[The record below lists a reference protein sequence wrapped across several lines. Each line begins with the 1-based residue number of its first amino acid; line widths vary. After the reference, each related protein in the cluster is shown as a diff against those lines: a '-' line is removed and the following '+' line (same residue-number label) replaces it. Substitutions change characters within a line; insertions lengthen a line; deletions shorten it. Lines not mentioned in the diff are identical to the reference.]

1 MDILFR
7 RTRELE
13 RQIDEYLDL
22 VVQGGLIYHS
32 AVEHYL
38 QDRTEDFGDRLNE
51 IETTETRADEL
62 RREIET
68 RLYMETLL
76 PESRGDVLG
85 LLESIDKVLNRCEE
99 SLQDFSV
106 EHPTFREDFRE
117 DYRELVVET
126 ISCMDSMVMATRAY
140 FRDPKAVRDHIAR
153 ARYHE
158 QESDRIGEKIR
169 RSLFSSDL
177 PLAEKLHHRDFAIRI
192 DHIADAAED
201 VCDRLAIANIKRS
214 L

>member
-1 MDILFR
+1 MEILFR

-13 RQIDEYLDL
+13 RQIDEYLDF
-22 VVQGGLIYHS
+22 VVQGGLVYRS

-38 QDRTEDFGDRLNE
+38 DERTNDFGNRLNE
-51 IETTETRADEL
+51 IERLESKADEL

-85 LLESIDKVLNRCEE
+85 LLESIDRVINRCEE

-106 EHPTFREDFRE
+106 EQPTFLPELIDDF
-117 DYRELVVET
+117 RELVVET
-126 ISCMDSMVMATRAY
+126 VSCIDSMIMAARAY

-153 ARYHE
+153 VRYHE
-158 QESDRIGEKIR
+158 QESDKIGEKIR
-169 RSLFSSDL
+169 RGVFASTLQ
-177 PLAEKLHHRDFAIRI
+177 LAEKIHHRDFAMRI